1 MKRHIENLESRQE
14 YLDKIDNKMFL
25 SGMLDQEVSQSG
37 NCQFSVIMV
46 NSFAQVKWMKGKI
59 FVPTPETLPS
69 ETLPPETL
77 PPETLPSLPYL
88 FKIRFEVFLRW
99 AAN

>member
-46 NSFAQVKWMKGKI
+46 NSFAQVKWMKGK
-59 FVPTPETLPS
+59 
-69 ETLPPETL
+69 
-77 PPETLPSLPYL
+77 SLSNP
-88 FKIRFEVFLRW
+88 FKIRFEPFLRW
-99 AAN
+99 TANKWW